1 LWNSFISHERK
12 VEMGR
17 ATFKSHEAF
26 TLIELLVA
34 ISITIV
40 IVVLLSQVFSAA
52 ATQWQTADQ
61 RTDAFRDAR
70 AALQIIARDLGRAN
84 VTGAPQM
91 LTLSNNDPTGNYAQE
106 AFAVTPIP
114 NGGQSDLCAV
124 GYYLVWNDTAK
135 AFTLKR
141 LFKDSDATVA
151 NLTGPTPDFT
161 TLFSKVTANEEDLA
175 GYVWD
180 LQFAPGVTAD
190 PEKPSTFPSTNWRWL
205 EIRFKAMGP
214 TAARKLPGLGTT
226 AATWSDP
233 TSSVY
238 HNAIL
243 PYEQQF
249 VTRVKIGQ
257 GQ

>member
-1 LWNSFISHERK
+1 MRRTN
-12 VEMGR
+12 
-17 ATFKSHEAF
+17 FKRPHGL
-26 TLIELLVA
+26 TLTELLVA
-34 ISITIV
+34 ISITAI
-40 IVVLLSQVFSAA
+40 IVVLLSRVFSAA

-84 VTGAPQM
+84 VNGDAQM
-91 LTLSNNDPTGNYAQE
+91 LTLSNNDPGGNYAQE
-106 AFAVTPIP
+106 AFAVTPIH
-114 NGGQSDLCAV
+114 NDGKSDLCAV

-141 LFKDSDATVA
+141 LFKNSNTTVTSLQGA
-151 NLTGPTPDFT
+151 LDFVNLYLKPT
-161 TLFSKVTANEEDLA
+161 TAADKALYEEDLA

-190 PEKPSTFPSTNWRWL
+190 PEKPSAFPSTSWQWL

-214 TAARKLPGLGTT
+214 TAARKLPSLGTS

-233 TSSVY
+233 TSSIY
-238 HNAIL
+238 RNAIL

-249 VTRVKIGQ
+249 VTRVKIAQ
-257 GQ
+257 TQ